1 MKDMRIN
8 RKKVRKMRVD
18 RAWTQN
24 ELAVMADLS
33 LRTIQRIE
41 NAGLASIESLKAL
54 AAVFEV
60 TSASLVTKTWSPV
73 SVMAAVGVLLMGGLM
88 FILPASADPIML
100 NLKMH
105 EADQLLAD
113 VQLLNNDDVSE
124 LRINENLNLLFT
136 AKQVETD
143 KIKISLKIHRM
154 NGETLS
160 AVATPEVITK
170 NKVPAAIHFDG
181 IILEITPEL

>member
-8 RKKVRKMRVD
+8 RKKVRRMRVD
-18 RAWTQN
+18 RAWTQH
-24 ELAVMADLS
+24 ELAVMVDLS

-41 NAGLASIESLKAL
+41 NAGFALLESLKAL

-60 TSASLVTKTWSPV
+60 KSATLVKKTWSPQRV
-73 SVMAAVGVLLMGGLM
+73 LAAVGVLLMGGIM
-88 FILPASADPIML
+88 FIMPASADPIML

-124 LRINENLNLLFT
+124 LQINENLKLLFT
-136 AKQVETD
+136 AKLVEAD
-143 KIKISLKIHRM
+143 KIKVSLKIHHI
-154 NGETLS
+154 NGEKLS
-160 AVATPEVITK
+160 AVAAPEVVTK
-170 NKVPAAIHFDG
+170 NKIPAAIHFDG
-181 IILEITPEL
+181 FVLEITPEL